1 MNANFVSASIIMS
14 KTEAKAAGKV
24 NSHEFNELAALRAA
38 YPTFRIVI
46 RASKSK
52 DSMKGLDTNYM
63 ERYIKAHDDAENTI
77 LHEFYALRGMDIAF
91 DRADCTYY
99 AISSAPDG
107 KKLHREISKQ
117 QYNMGWKIYFDS
129 KPTEGSYGA
138 YVRMYNYIGGHP
150 YKKAKMIPNAIYI
163 PQINQLIELINNNF
177 IS

>member
-14 KTEAKAAGKV
+14 KAEAKAAGKV

-77 LHEFYALRGMDIAF
+77 LHEFYALRGMDAQGHKMEL
-91 DRADCTYY
+91 AQ
-99 AISSAPDG
+99 AV
-107 KKLHREISKQ
+107 
-117 QYNMGWKIYFDS
+117 
-129 KPTEGSYGA
+129 SYGELKMWFLA
-138 YVRMYNYIGGHP
+138 TYPEVENMNDTVNAILE
-150 YKKAKMIPNAIYI
+150 KAKAKRMAAK
-163 PQINQLIELINNNF
+163 QAA
-177 IS
+177 